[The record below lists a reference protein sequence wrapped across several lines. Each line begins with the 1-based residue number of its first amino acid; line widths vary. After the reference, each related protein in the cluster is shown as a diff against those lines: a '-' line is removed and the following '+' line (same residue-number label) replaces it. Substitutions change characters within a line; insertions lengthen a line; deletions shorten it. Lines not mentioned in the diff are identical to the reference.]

1 MKKHLLWIVPLAVV
15 IIAFFPNTDV
25 PVHEGW
31 ESPFPG
37 LITAIQPDVMRTEEM
52 WRETYYFGLFA
63 SLDSTHILAPEWR
76 WHGRLRLGFRPTAFD
91 GTTKVMFTLDL
102 AHSGWDVSMNAY
114 DDRVG
119 KEYVFD
125 IRRFSY
131 AVAESERED
140 NHEAFIADLIVF
152 PGLACRG
159 LAFVRRLEEGER
171 WRYIPRCPL
180 WDELSY

>member
-1 MKKHLLWIVPLAVV
+1 MKKRLLWIVPLVVV

-37 LITAIQPDVMRTEEM
+37 LITMVEPDVTAEER
-52 WRETYYFGLFA
+52 WSETFYFGLFA
-63 SLDSTHILAPEWR
+63 SLDSTYVRGPEWR
-76 WHGRLRLGFRPTAFD
+76 WHGRLRLGLKPTSFD
-91 GTTKVMFTLDL
+91 GTTKVMFALDL
-102 AHSGWDVSMNAY
+102 GNNGWDVGMNAY

-131 AVAESERED
+131 AVAESDRED
-140 NHEAFIADLIVF
+140 THGAFVADLNVY
-152 PGLACRG
+152 PGLECRG
-159 LAFVRRLEEGER
+159 FAFVRRLEEGER
-171 WRYIPRCPL
+171 WRFIPRCPL